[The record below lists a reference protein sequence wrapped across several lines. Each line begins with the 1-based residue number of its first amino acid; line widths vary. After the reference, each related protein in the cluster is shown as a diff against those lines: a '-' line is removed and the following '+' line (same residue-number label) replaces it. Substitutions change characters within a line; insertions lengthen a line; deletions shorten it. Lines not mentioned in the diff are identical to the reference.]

1 MKIIVIGAT
10 GTIGRAV
17 AEALATEHEVVRAS
31 RRGDVKVD
39 IEDPRSIEALF
50 QRVRDVDAVV
60 SCAGDGRFVPLA
72 QLTDDDIAYS
82 LRNKLMGQ
90 VNVIRQALRSVRQA
104 GSVTVTSGVLA
115 QRPMPGGAAISMV
128 NAGLEGFVRGA
139 AAEAARGVRVNA
151 VSPPW
156 IRETLIALRMD
167 PSQGLPAVAVARAY
181 VAAVTGTSNGATL
194 DPAAFA

>member
-156 IRETLIALRMD
+156 IREILIALKMD

-181 VAAVTGTSNGATL
+181 VAAVTGRSNGETL

>member
-1 MKIIVIGAT
+1 MKVIVIGAT

-17 AEALATEHEVVRAS
+17 ADALATGHEVVRAS

-39 IEDPRSIEALF
+39 IEDPLSIAALF
-50 QRVRDVDAVV
+50 QQVKNVDAVV
-60 SCAGDGRFVPLA
+60 SCAGNARFVPLL
-72 QLTDDDIAYS
+72 QLSDEDIAYS
-82 LRNKLMGQ
+82 LKSKLLGQ
-90 VNVIRQALRSVRQA
+90 ANVIRQAIAFLREG

-139 AAEAARGVRVNA
+139 AAEAPRGVRVNA

-156 IRETLIALRMD
+156 VTETLVALKMN
-167 PSQGLPAVAVARAY
+167 PSHGLPAATVALAY
-181 VAAVTGTSNGATL
+181 VAAVTGRGSGETL
-194 DPAAFA
+194 DPTAFA

>member
-139 AAEAARGVRVNA
+139 AAEAPRGVRVNA